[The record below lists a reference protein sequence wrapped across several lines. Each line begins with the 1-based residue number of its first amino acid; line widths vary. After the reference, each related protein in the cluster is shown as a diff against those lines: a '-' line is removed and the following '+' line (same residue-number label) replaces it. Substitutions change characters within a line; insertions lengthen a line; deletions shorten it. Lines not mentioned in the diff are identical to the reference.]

1 MSFTITSERF
11 KKIISGE
18 QTPGEMYSHLHNTP
32 SIFAEYSEDKITI
45 SGDFELRDDLIFESE
60 EKYEMEICFDG
71 GNYKNIIFRGGT
83 FKKLFFR
90 KGEFNG
96 YVSIRGGE
104 IDSLILLGG
113 NFIHWLGTIDGSKN
127 KESEDSMLA
136 EEPLKINR
144 FEIEG
149 GSYLNNIW
157 ISGGDI
163 KSLEVKCVTP
173 VIIHCKPN
181 DEKLF
186 DSTKNSYENK
196 FKSKP
201 RISNLLIS
209 RYSNKSTFYHFNEL
223 NLQTLKFE
231 NFTNL
236 GNITISKISISDNI
250 CFENSDLGKTTFIDC
265 DFSNRKM
272 IFDSSKINEIGL
284 AGTKLPKPKNIDS
297 KLTGNKNQKKLA
309 LSQIKKAYQD
319 LGDNLTANLYQSE
332 ELNTYK
338 STLKNGWE
346 KTNLWLNKQTN
357 NHGQRWDRPLALLII
372 FTAFFYTLF
381 CFSLGF
387 EIDLKS
393 PGNFSTFFKNLS
405 YFFEFL
411 NPFRKSNFI
420 PNQLVT
426 INDENPIPSIT
437 VFIDSISKIIS
448 AYLLYQFIAAFRKFG
463 KSN

>member
-1 MSFTITSERF
+1 MSFKISSEHF
-11 KKIISGE
+11 KKIICGE
-18 QTPGEMYSHLHNTP
+18 QTPGEMFSNHINTP
-32 SIFAEYSEDKITI
+32 SIFAEYSDDKITI
-45 SGDFELRDDLIFESE
+45 SGDFELKDDLIFESG
-60 EKYEMEICFDG
+60 EKYELEIFFDG
-71 GNYKNIIFRGGT
+71 GKYKNIIFRGGT

-90 KGEFNG
+90 RGEFNG
-96 YVSIRGGE
+96 YVSIRGGK

-113 NFIHWLGTIDGSKN
+113 NFNHWLGTIDGIRN

-136 EEPLKINR
+136 EEPLEINR

-149 GSYLNNIW
+149 GFFLNNIW

-181 DEKLF
+181 DDKFF
-186 DSTKNSYENK
+186 DATKNSYENK

-201 RISNLLIS
+201 RINNLLIS
-209 RYSNKSTFYHFNEL
+209 RYSNKSTFYHFSEL
-223 NLQTLKFE
+223 DLQNLKFE

-250 CFENSDLGKTTFIDC
+250 CFENSDLGKTTFVDC

-297 KLTGNKNQKKLA
+297 KLSGNKNQKKLA
-309 LSQIKKAYQD
+309 LSQIKKVYQN

-346 KTNLWLNKQTN
+346 KTNLWLNKHTN
-357 NHGQRWDRPLALLII
+357 NHGQRWDRPLALLMI
-372 FTAFFYTLF
+372 FNILFYTLF

-387 EIDLKS
+387 EVNIKS
-393 PGNFSTFFKNLS
+393 PENVSTFLRNSS

-411 NPFRKSNFI
+411 NPFRKSDFI
-420 PNQLVT
+420 PNQLIT
-426 INDENPIPSIT
+426 ISDKNPIPSIT
-437 VFIDSISKIIS
+437 VFIDSVSKIIS

-463 KSN
+463 KYN